1 MKDRRSFLK
10 EVCPTVAFAFFG
22 LSFLEAC
29 SSDSIEETNAT
40 KPTGP
45 IDSGSDNGFTQ
56 SGSTLTI
63 DLTHPNFSSLSNVG
77 DWMNGNSIG
86 ISMLFLR
93 TSSSNIQAYT
103 NVCPHEGTQNQ
114 WIKSGNNFR
123 CENHGRSYST
133 EDCSPSAELTC
144 YSTSINGDTL
154 EVST

>member
-103 NVCPHEGTQNQ
+103 NVCPHQGTQNQ

-133 EDCSPSAELTC
+133 DCSHSAELTC